1 MSFFKYA
8 SSLLMASALS
18 LGALSA
24 QAETI
29 RIGLIGSLTGGGA
42 AWGQAMHQGAKIA
55 ADRKNAAGGITV
67 GDKTYDLEVIAYD
80 DHYKAADAVG
90 AYNRLVHQDGA
101 RFVVLMGSAGALAVK
116 QNVED
121 DQILALTS
129 AYSTK
134 VIDDDTRY
142 MFRLFSTAH
151 DYARGLIEWTA
162 ENHPERRIVVLN
174 PNDETGWD
182 QQQVTEPIYRELGYE
197 ILAAE
202 QYERTLQDFQPLFTK
217 ILALNPDIVD
227 FGSTSPA
234 TAGLMTRQIR
244 EMGYKGK
251 LTKTGGAGP
260 EEIVAAAGPE
270 AAEGMI
276 SVLYADPANPG
287 FQDLMAA
294 YKENTGH
301 DGNAIIVAF
310 YDAINVLIAAMEA
323 SEDPADASKVAEA
336 FATALPA
343 TSVQGDPLTPGSL
356 SADGKPR
363 QILTTMYVG
372 QIENGEAVSKG
383 AIQ

>member
-1 MSFFKYA
+1 MSILKYT
-8 SSLLMASALS
+8 STLLMASALS
-18 LGALSA
+18 FGALSA

-29 RIGLIGSLTGGGA
+29 TIGLIGSLTGGGA

-67 GDKTYDLEVIAYD
+67 GDETYELEVIAYD

-121 DQILALTS
+121 DQVLALTS
-129 AYSTK
+129 AYSSK
-134 VIDDDTRY
+134 VIDDDTNY

-151 DYARGLIEWTA
+151 DYAPGLIEWTA
-162 ENHPERRIVVLN
+162 QNHPERRLVILN

-182 QQQVTEPIYRELGYE
+182 QQQVTEPLYSEHGYE

-202 QYERTLQDFQPLFTK
+202 QYERTLQDFQPLFTR

-244 EMGYKGK
+244 EMGYEGK

-276 SVLYADPANPG
+276 SVLYADPTNAG
-287 FQDLMAA
+287 FNDLLAA

-323 SEDPADASKVAEA
+323 SEDPADATKVAEA
-336 FATALPA
+336 FATVLPA
-343 TSVQGDPLTPGSL
+343 TSVQGDPLLPGSVN
-356 SADGKPR
+356 AEGEPR
-363 QILTTMYVG
+363 QIRTTMYVG
-372 QIENGEAVSKG
+372 QIQNGEAVSQG

>member
-8 SSLLMASALS
+8 RPLLMASALS
-18 LGALSA
+18 ISALSA

-29 RIGLIGSLTGGGA
+29 KIGLIGSLTGGGA
-42 AWGQAMHQGAKIA
+42 AWGQAMQQGAQIA
-55 ADRKNAAGGITV
+55 ADRKNAAGGVKV
-67 GDKTYDLEVIAYD
+67 GDQTYELEVIAYD

-121 DQILALTS
+121 DQVMALTS
-129 AYSTK
+129 AYSNK
-134 VIDDDTRY
+134 VIDDDTQY
-142 MFRLFSTAH
+142 MHRLFSTAR
-151 DYARGLIEWTA
+151 DYAPGLIEWMA
-162 ENHPERRIVVLN
+162 QNHPERRVVVLN

-182 QQQVTEPIYRELGYE
+182 QQQVTEPLYREHGYE
-197 ILAAE
+197 ILAVE
-202 QYERTLQDFQPLFTK
+202 QYERTLQDFQPLFTR

-227 FGSTSPA
+227 FGSTSPG

-276 SVLYADPANPG
+276 SVLYADPANAG
-287 FQDLMAA
+287 FNDLMVA

-310 YDAINVLIAAMEA
+310 HDAINVLIAAMEA
-323 SEDPADASKVAEA
+323 SDDPTDATKVAEA
-336 FATALPA
+336 FDTVLPA
-343 TSVQGDPLTPGSL
+343 TSVQGDPLLPGSP
-356 SADGKPR
+356 SPEGKPR
-363 QILTTMYVG
+363 QIRTTMYVG
-372 QIENGEAVSKG
+372 QIENGKAVSKG